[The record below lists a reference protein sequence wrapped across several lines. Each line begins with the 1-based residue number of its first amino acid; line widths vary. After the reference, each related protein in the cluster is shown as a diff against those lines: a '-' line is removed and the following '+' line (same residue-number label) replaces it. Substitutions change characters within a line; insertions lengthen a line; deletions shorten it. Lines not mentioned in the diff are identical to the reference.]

1 MEEHARETPDA
12 PQAAPAAEEPI
23 RLVVG
28 LGNPGREYEDTP
40 HNLGFLVVDRLAERN
55 GIRVSRKTCQAL
67 AGEGEVAGR
76 RVVLAKPQTYMNRS
90 GQSVRLLLKEYGIEP
105 RQMLVVYDDLD
116 LPWMTLRIRPKG
128 SAGGHHG
135 MESVGFEIGT
145 MEFARLRLG
154 IAGYRVEDGAKFVLS
169 KFNREQKKQLD
180 ELLDLAAQAV
190 ESVISEGVEKSMAKF
205 NRRARGDKT
214 EEE

>member
-1 MEEHARETPDA
+1 MAEHARETPDA
-12 PQAAPAAEEPI
+12 PQAAPAEEPI

-55 GIRVSRKTCQAL
+55 GIRVSRKTCLAL

-90 GQSVRLLLKEYGIEP
+90 GQSVRLLLKEFGIEP